1 MPPKDYSRRETFYQY
16 TQPHIWNPTTPAINR
31 LREDI
36 QEQELE
42 ESRLIE
48 AKMVLAYIMQKK

>member
-1 MPPKDYSRRETFYQY
+1 MPPKDYSRRETYYQY
-16 TQPHIWNPTTPAINR
+16 KQPHIWNPNTPAINR

-36 QEQELE
+36 AEQAVE
-42 ESRLIE
+42 ESNLLE

>member
-1 MPPKDYSRRETFYQY
+1 MEPKDFSRRETHYHY
-16 TQPHIWNPTTPAINR
+16 VAWGQPAMQR

-36 QEQELE
+36 EEQELVD
-42 ESRLIE
+42 SDLIE

>member
-1 MPPKDYSRRETFYQY
+1 MTPKNYGTNYY
-16 TQPHIWNPTTPAINR
+16 KKVTVNAAWTQPAMQR

-36 QEQELE
+36 AEQAVAD
-42 ESRLIE
+42 SNLIE

>member
-1 MPPKDYSRRETFYQY
+1 MEPKNYSPRNFTYNY
-16 TQPHIWNPTTPAINR
+16 TQSFWNPTTPAINR

-36 QEQELE
+36 AEQAVAD
-42 ESRLIE
+42 SDLIE